1 MAKKTRRSPVSTDKR
16 FKKPPTDIGPA
27 ERWQHGAST
36 LEYTEEAGVFA
47 VRAMDEHVLD
57 KLFMLRQIDAP
68 MREAGLR
75 LFADYTGARL
85 AARVGATYSGLRSDS
100 YSGGFER
107 NEGEEKA
114 YHRWRDALAVL
125 RTDMRALMIQTACDG
140 LYPAP
145 IDLARVQKALQH
157 LALHYRIPNN
167 IKNSSL

>member
-16 FKKPPTDIGPA
+16 FKKTPADNGPT
-27 ERWQHGAST
+27 ERWQHGART

-47 VRAMDEHVLD
+47 ARALDDHVLD
-57 KLFMLRQIDAP
+57 RLFMLRQIDAS

-75 LFADYTGARL
+75 LFADYTGACI
-85 AARVGATYSGLRSDS
+85 AARVGAAYSGLRSDH

-107 NEGEEKA
+107 NEVEEKA
-114 YHRWRDALAVL
+114 YRRWRDALAVL

-145 IDLARVQKALQH
+145 IDLMRVQKALRQ
-157 LALHYRIPNN
+157 LALHYRIPGDIN
-167 IKNSSL
+167 NSSL